1 MSLQADPG
9 IDYTVKGPNEE
20 LNKFLGKK
28 VTVPTKYLP
37 GTGAGS
43 GQFEPPHMGILRYQP
58 PIAPA
63 TVGRYMLDDN
73 TGLAD
78 EIEKPAEAAK
88 DIREV
93 SGGRRRTRRSRRT
106 RRKSRARKS
115 RRSRK

>member
-1 MSLQADPG
+1 MSLQADPE

-28 VTVPTKYLP
+28 VTVPSKYLS

-43 GQFEPPHMGILRYQP
+43 GQSEPPHMGILRYQP
-58 PIAPA
+58 PIAGRES
-63 TVGRYMLDDN
+63 VGRYMLDDN

-78 EIEKPAEAAK
+78 EITNLGEAAK
-88 DIREV
+88 NIREV
-93 SGGRRRTRRSRRT
+93 TGGRRRRTRRT